1 MKYGT
6 LPKFLGRHEIQ
17 CDEMLFYQYLPI
29 KLKNQ
34 TEPIVEERLK
44 CFEELIGNICCD
56 FVGEFGLDR
65 FVNSYVY
72 LTAKKMYQ
80 VKGCSYNRM
89 GYHSDGFMT
98 DDINYV
104 WCDKIPT
111 VFNFSPFK
119 LTMDDKIS
127 MREME
132 EQANEEAIEI
142 YPENSLLR
150 LDQYNI
156 HKVSEIVKLTLRTF
170 VKVSFSSDK
179 YDLKGN
185 SKNYLL
191 DYNWE
196 MKDRKIERNIPQT
209 QISEAIAS

>member
-29 KLKNQ
+29 KLKTQ

-65 FVNSYVY
+65 FINSNVY
-72 LTAKKMYQ
+72 LTAKRMYQ
-80 VKGCSYNRM
+80 VGKCSFNRT
-89 GYHSDGFMT
+89 GYHSDGFLT

-104 WCDKIPT
+104 WCDKNPT

-119 LTMDDKIS
+119 LTLDDKIS
-127 MREME
+127 MGEME
-132 EQANEEAIEI
+132 EQANEKAIEI

-150 LDQYNI
+150 LDQFNI
-156 HKVSEIVKLTLRTF
+156 HKVSESKVLTLRTF
-170 VKVSFSSDK
+170 IKVSFSEDK

-185 SKNYLL
+185 SKNYLI
-191 DYNWE
+191 DYDWK
-196 MKDRKIERNIPQT
+196 MRDRELERNIPQGLV
-209 QISEAIAS
+209 AKK

>member
-6 LPKFLGRHEIQ
+6 LPKFLGRYEIQ

-29 KLKNQ
+29 KLKNK
-34 TEPIVEERLK
+34 TEPTVEDRLK
-44 CFEELIGNICCD
+44 CFKDLIGNICCD

-65 FVNSYVY
+65 FVNSNVY
-72 LTAKKMYQ
+72 LTAKRMYQ
-80 VKGCSYNRM
+80 VGGCSFNRM
-89 GYHSDGFMT
+89 GYHSDGFLT
-98 DDINYV
+98 NDINYV
-104 WCDKIPT
+104 WCDKTPT

-119 LTMDDKIS
+119 LTLNDKIS

-156 HKVSEIVKLTLRTF
+156 HKVSEVKGLTLRTF
-170 VKVSFSSDK
+170 IKVSFSDDK

-191 DYNWE
+191 DYDWE
-196 MKDRKIERNIPQT
+196 MRDRALERNIPQGLV
-209 QISEAIAS
+209 AKK

>member
-6 LPKFLGRHEIQ
+6 LPKYLGNHEIE
-17 CDEMLFYQYLPI
+17 CNEMLFYQYLPI
-29 KLKNQ
+29 KLKDQ

-65 FVNSYVY
+65 FVNSNVY
-72 LTAKKMYQ
+72 LTAKRMYQ
-80 VKGCSYNRM
+80 VGGCSFNRM
-89 GYHSDGFMT
+89 GYHSDGFLT
-98 DDINYV
+98 NDINYV
-104 WCDKIPT
+104 WCDKNPT

-119 LTMDDKIS
+119 LTLDDKVSIQ
-127 MREME
+127 EME
-132 EQANEEAIEI
+132 DQANEEAIEI

-150 LDQYNI
+150 LDQFNI
-156 HKVSEIVKLTLRTF
+156 HKVSETKGLTLRTF
-170 VKVSFSSDK
+170 IKVSFSLDK

-191 DYNWE
+191 DYDWE
-196 MKDRKIERNIPQT
+196 MRDRALDRNIPQGLV
-209 QISEAIAS
+209 AKK